1 MIVGDGVRFSGAPA
15 AGGIGGLAFTL
26 IDVPQIAR
34 RSPVDLVPYDEWR
47 ASAADPAF
55 SEWLR
60 SLSEP
65 EWTAVVTHPF
75 AASITR
81 GDVADDDMR
90 RYLVQDFQ
98 FVDSFTALLGA
109 AVASADSFE
118 SRVPFGRFLGET
130 ATTEEKTYFHRA
142 LAALGATP
150 EDLASPPL
158 EPVTA
163 DFRALMDEARTS
175 LDYPL
180 VLAVLSVAEWS
191 YLGWASLAEEPLPG
205 NFVHREWIDLHEGP
219 VFRAWVGFLRGELDR
234 LGPGLTAEGQLRVLD
249 FFRRAV
255 RLELRFFDMAAG
267 A

>member
-1 MIVGDGVRFSGAPA
+1 VS
-15 AGGIGGLAFTL
+15 
-26 IDVPQIAR
+26 
-34 RSPVDLVPYDEWR
+34 LVPYDEWR
-47 ASAADPAF
+47 ASALDPAF

-60 SLSEP
+60 SGTEP
-65 EWTAVVTHPF
+65 EWTAVVSHPF

-81 GDVADDDMR
+81 GDVPDDDMR
-90 RYLVQDFQ
+90 RYLIQDFQ

-109 AVASADSFE
+109 AVASADTFE

-142 LAALGATP
+142 LADLGATP
-150 EDLASPPL
+150 ADLASPDL
-158 EPVTA
+158 EPVTT

-175 LDYPL
+175 LNYPL
-180 VLAVLSVAEWS
+180 ILAVLCVAEWS
-191 YLGWASLAEEPLPG
+191 YLGWASRAEEPLPE

-219 VFRAWVGFLRGELDR
+219 VFRAWVTFLRGELDR
-234 LGPGLTAEGQLRVLD
+234 LGPDLDEDGRREVFD

-267 A
+267 F